1 MVLGIP
7 LFKKPPF
14 GYRQFTIHCKIIENH
29 GKVKPKNKKNDEFQ
43 LDDWKGRANKEQA
56 HYAVMGRGI
65 YIYIYNLMD
74 KVFTSYGRSIHVRST
89 GRFVGIPM
97 IGYHH
102 HQ

>member
-43 LDDWKGRANKEQA
+43 LDD
-56 HYAVMGRGI
+56 
-65 YIYIYNLMD
+65 
-74 KVFTSYGRSIHVRST
+74 
-89 GRFVGIPM
+89 
-97 IGYHH
+97 
-102 HQ
+102 